1 MPLTDERSLDVLDF
15 ARIRTLVAGQTHS
28 DAAYAAALAMLPA
41 ERFVDVVRLQTETRE
56 MRAIDEAA
64 ALSIARVEPVEDAVA
79 SLARGV
85 TATGLELRQIAD
97 ALAAGAATVKRIRDA
112 GSAPALDALSAGF
125 RALPQIVEAIHDAI
139 GERGDV
145 LDRASVELTRVRR
158 AIHGAQDEARD
169 RANAI
174 ARSDRRG
181 VQEAIVTVREGRY
194 VVPVRAEFAAEFG
207 GIVHDASAT
216 GQTLFIEPMETLEA
230 NNRLRALRSQESHE
244 VLRIVSA
251 LSERT
256 GSEAAQ
262 IAANLAIYHELDLV
276 LAKARVARA
285 MHATA
290 PELSLDAIVD
300 VKDGRHPLL
309 GERAVPQSLVLDG
322 TILLLLISG
331 PNMGGKTVALKMV
344 GLYVTMTYCGMHLP
358 AGEGTTIGTFT
369 RIFSDIGDE
378 QSIAMNAST
387 FSAHLRR
394 LSEIVRDCD
403 DRSLVLVDEI
413 GSGTEPA
420 AGAALAVAIL
430 ERFIDRGAR
439 TIATTHATELKLFG
453 AKHKHVKNASV
464 RFDPTTYSP
473 TYQLDIGS
481 PGQSLAF
488 NLARH
493 LDIDMA
499 VLDRAA
505 SVLSTQERDYDK
517 ALEELATER
526 NRLAAERRNIESD
539 RTRMWA
545 QEENVRFRSEAL
557 DREKREFARTAET
570 RLSNALRG
578 FAAELERR
586 QGDRPGRSKV
596 TSGQATLLGNTVE
609 KFNAEIGLDAAGE
622 PAKRP
627 APDRNAKPLAVGDNV
642 YVVSMDREGVIAD
655 DAGKEWLVAFGAMT
669 MRVAKRDVRRPG
681 DRPPPPPARAAE
693 PVAAARP
700 IQAFKDRRPKA
711 LAPGRPVKPQRRT
724 GPPASDGDD
733 RNAPSPLGSG
743 RRNGAGSGA
752 PQLEAATYTR
762 SELDVRG
769 KRFTDAQPLVERWI
783 DDSHLAGV
791 SPLRL
796 IHGKGTGLLG
806 RGLQE
811 WLKGYDRVTSVRYGN
826 EDEGGAGVTFLELA

>member
-1 MPLTDERSLDVLDF
+1 MPLTDERSLEVLDF
-15 ARIRTLVAGQTHS
+15 ARIRDLVAGQTHS
-28 DAAYAAALAMLPA
+28 AAAFAAAHAMLPA

-56 MRAIDEAA
+56 MRALDEAA
-64 ALSIARVEPVEDAVA
+64 SVSIARVEPVEDAVA

-85 TATGLELRQIAD
+85 AATALELRQIAD
-97 ALAAGAATVKRIRDA
+97 ALAAGAAAVKRIRDA
-112 GSAPALDALSAGF
+112 GTVPALDALSAGF
-125 RALPQIVEAIHDAI
+125 RALPLIVEAIDDAI

-145 LDRASVELTRVRR
+145 LDRASTELARVRR
-158 AIHGAQDEARD
+158 AISNAQDEARD

-181 VQEAIVTVREGRY
+181 VQDAIVTVREGRY
-194 VVPVRAEFAAEFG
+194 VVPVRAEFASEFG
-207 GIVHDASAT
+207 GIVHDASAS
-216 GQTLFIEPMETLEA
+216 GQTLFIEPIETLEA
-230 NNRLRALRSQESHE
+230 NNRLRALRAQESHE
-244 VLRIVSA
+244 VLRIIQA
-251 LSERT
+251 LSDRT
-256 GSEAAQ
+256 GAEAAQ
-262 IAANLAIYHELDLV
+262 IAANLVVFHDLDLV

-290 PELSLDAIVD
+290 PELSLDARVD

-309 GERAVPQSLVLDG
+309 GERAVPQSLVLDA

-344 GLYVTMTYCGMHLP
+344 GLYVAMTYCGMHLP
-358 AGEGTTIGTFT
+358 SGEGTTIGTFT
-369 RIFSDIGDE
+369 HIFTDIGDE

-420 AGAALAVAIL
+420 AGAALAVAML

-464 RFDPTTYSP
+464 RFDPTTYQP

-493 LDIDMA
+493 LEMDMA

-526 NRLAAERRNIESD
+526 NRLAAERRNVESD
-539 RTRMWA
+539 RTRLWA
-545 QEENVRFRSEAL
+545 QEENVRFRSDAL
-557 DREKREFARTAET
+557 DREKREFARTAEQ
-570 RLSNALRG
+570 RLSNALRQ

-586 QGDRPGRSKV
+586 QADRPGRAKV
-596 TSGQATLLGNTVE
+596 TAGQATLLGNTVE
-609 KFNAEIGLDAAGE
+609 KLNADLGLDAKGE

-627 APDRNAKPLAVGDNV
+627 AADRNAKPLKIGDTV
-642 YVVSMDREGVIAD
+642 YIVSMDREGVIAD
-655 DAGKEWLVAFGAMT
+655 DAGSDWLVTFGAMN
-669 MRVAKRDVRRPG
+669 MRVSKRDVRRPG
-681 DRPPPPPARAAE
+681 DRPPPPRPAAT
-693 PVAAARP
+693 PPAAADRP
-700 IQAFKDRRPKA
+700 VRAFKDRRPQA
-711 LAPGRPVKPQRRT
+711 AQAQRRPQANAGGQPRRT
-724 GPPASDGDD
+724 ESDDD
-733 RNAPSPLGSG
+733 AETPRSNGLGG
-743 RRNGAGSGA
+743 GA
-752 PQLEAATYTR
+752 PRLEAATYTR

-769 KRFTDAQPLVERWI
+769 KRFSEAQPLVERWI

-811 WLKGYDRVTSVRYGN
+811 WLKDYDRVTSVRYGN
-826 EDEGGAGVTFLELA
+826 EDEGGSGVTFLELV

>member
-1 MPLTDERSLDVLDF
+1 MPLTDERSLEVLDF
-15 ARIRTLVAGQTHS
+15 ARIRALVAGQTHS
-28 DAAYAAALAMLPA
+28 DAAYAAAVALAPA
-41 ERFVDVVRLQTETRE
+41 ERFIDVVRLQTETRE
-56 MRAIDEAA
+56 MRALDEASSV
-64 ALSIARVEPVEDAVA
+64 SIARVEPVEDAVA

-85 TATGLELRQIAD
+85 AATALELRHIAD
-97 ALAAGAATVKRIRDA
+97 ALAAGAAVVKRIRDA
-112 GSAPALDALSAGF
+112 GTVPQLDALSAGF
-125 RALPQIVEAIHDAI
+125 KALPQIVEAIHDAI
-139 GERGDV
+139 SERGEV
-145 LDRASVELTRVRR
+145 LDRASAELARVRR
-158 AIHGAQDEARD
+158 AITSAQDEARD

-181 VQEAIVTVREGRY
+181 VQDAIVTVRDGRY
-194 VVPVRAEFAAEFG
+194 VVPVRAEFAGEFG

-230 NNRLRALRSQESHE
+230 NNRLRALRAQESHE
-244 VLRIVSA
+244 VLRIVQA
-251 LSERT
+251 LSDRT
-256 GSEAAQ
+256 SLDVAQ
-262 IAANLAIYHELDLV
+262 IAANVTIYHELDLV

-290 PELSLDAIVD
+290 PELALDATVD

-309 GERAVPQSLVLDG
+309 GERAVPQSLVLDA
-322 TILLLLISG
+322 TTLLLLISG

-344 GLYVTMTYCGMHLP
+344 GLYVVMTYCGMHLP
-358 AGEGTTIGTFT
+358 TGEGTTIGTFT
-369 RIFSDIGDE
+369 RIFTDIGDE
-378 QSIAMNAST
+378 QSIVMNAST

-453 AKHKHVKNASV
+453 AKNKLVKNASV
-464 RFDPTTYSP
+464 RFDPTTYTP

-493 LDIDMA
+493 LEMDMA

-526 NRLAAERRNIESD
+526 NRLAAERRNVESD
-539 RTRMWA
+539 RTRLWA
-545 QEENVRFRSEAL
+545 QEENVRFRSDAL
-557 DREKREFARTAET
+557 DREKREFARTAEQ
-570 RLSNALRG
+570 RLSNALRQ

-586 QGDRPGRSKV
+586 QADRPGRAKV
-596 TSGQATLLGNTVE
+596 TAGQATLLGTTVE
-609 KFNAEIGLDAAGE
+609 KFNADIGLDERGE
-622 PAKRP
+622 PVKR
-627 APDRNAKPLAVGDNV
+627 APVDRNAKPLKVGDAV

-655 DAGKEWLVAFGAMT
+655 DAGKDWLVAFGAMT
-669 MRVAKRDVRRPG
+669 MRVGKRDVRRPG
-681 DRPPPPPARAAE
+681 ERPTAPPPRPEPPAAAG
-693 PVAAARP
+693 VRTV
-700 IQAFKDRRPKA
+700 AFKDRRPPA
-711 LAPGRPVKPQRRT
+711 GRK
-724 GPPASDGDD
+724 GPPPRRPETSTHGGDGE
-733 RNAPSPLGSG
+733 APSGGARRSGS
-743 RRNGAGSGA
+743 GSGA

-769 KRFTDAQPLVERWI
+769 KRFSEAQPLVERWI

-806 RGLQE
+806 KGLQE
-811 WLKGYDRVTSVRYGN
+811 WLKDYDRVTSVRYGN